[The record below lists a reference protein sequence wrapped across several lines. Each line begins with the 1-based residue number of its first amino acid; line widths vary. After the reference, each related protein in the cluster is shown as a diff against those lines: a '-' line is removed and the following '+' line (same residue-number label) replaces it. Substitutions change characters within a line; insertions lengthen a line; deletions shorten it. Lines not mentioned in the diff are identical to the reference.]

1 VSASTANLPS
11 PKHALFRR
19 SVQTFAFVRKEAVD
33 VVHQP
38 RLLLTLVLGPFL
50 ILLAFGL
57 GYDQQTK
64 PYRTLFVIPADSPL
78 RADIEKDAQQ
88 FGSYVRFEGVTSDEA
103 GARDR
108 LRHGQLDVVVV
119 FPADPLAD
127 VLAGRQATVTLVHN
141 RLDPVELTG
150 IDFASR
156 LAVDQINSQVLSTL
170 VGQGQQLARPLR
182 DVVTAASQ
190 AASTIDS
197 SLQTIDNSVIR
208 SALAALDD
216 SVDQLDLAVR
226 SAAQL
231 ADRFGGPGSQA
242 LADRAAQL
250 QTTIDSLRGDVASL
264 RAAIDTTAIDQARQ
278 QLASTTNALQTL
290 NRDFDQLTSVES
302 SVLVQPF
309 VAQVQSTN
317 AHAGTVTDFYAPAA
331 LVLLLQQFGVAFGA
345 LSFVRERNQGI
356 DELFRAAP
364 VGATQAVVGKYLSY
378 LILGSLVG
386 AALTGLLIG
395 VLHVPFASS
404 VWTLGLALALTLVAS
419 IGLGLVISLLSPSDT
434 LAVQLTMLVLL
445 ASLFF
450 SGFFLPVEQLVPAA
464 QVISWALPATY
475 GIRLARDNM
484 LRGISGSPAVVAGLA
499 AYAAAAL
506 AITLVGAR
514 RRMSVVR

>member
-1 VSASTANLPS
+1 VSATTANAPS
-11 PKHALFRR
+11 TKQALFRR

-57 GYDQQTK
+57 GYNQETK
-64 PYRTLFVIPADSPL
+64 PYRTLFVLPVDSPL
-78 RADIEKDAQQ
+78 RNDIARNAELL
-88 FGSYVRFEGVTSDEA
+88 GSYVHFEGVSSDEA
-103 GARDR
+103 AARDR
-108 LRHGQLDVVVV
+108 LRNGQLDVVVV
-119 FPADPLAD
+119 FPADPLSD
-127 VLAGRQATVTLVHN
+127 VLAGRQATVTLIHN
-141 RLDPVELTG
+141 RLDPVELTA

-170 VGQGQQLARPLR
+170 VGQGQELARPLR
-182 DVVTAASQ
+182 DVVAAASQ
-190 AASTIDS
+190 AAGTIDS
-197 SLQTIDNSVIR
+197 SLQELDNSTIE
-208 SALAALDD
+208 SALAALDT
-216 SVDQLDLAVR
+216 SVDQLDLAAR
-226 SAAQL
+226 SAAEL
-231 ADRFGGPGSQA
+231 AERFGGFGSQA

-250 QTTIDSLRGDVASL
+250 QTTVNSLRGHLASL

-278 QLASTTNALQTL
+278 QLASTTDALQTV
-290 NRDFDQLTSVES
+290 NRDFDQLTSVQS

-364 VGATQAVVGKYLSY
+364 VGATQAVIGKYLSY
-378 LILGSLVG
+378 LILGALVG
-386 AALTGLLIG
+386 AALTVLLVGL
-395 VLHVPFASS
+395 LHVPLASP
-404 VWTLGLALALTLVAS
+404 VWSLALVLALTLVAS

-434 LAVQLTMLVLL
+434 LAVQLTMIILL

-450 SGFFLPVEQLVPAA
+450 SGFFLPVEQLFPAA

-475 GIRLARDNM
+475 GIQLARDNM
-484 LRGISGSPAVVAGLA
+484 LRGITGSTTIIAGLA

-506 AITLVGAR
+506 TITLAGAR
-514 RRMSVVR
+514 RRMSIVR